1 MSHVSNDGYVVVQQT
16 ALSSPLDSEVDFV
29 TAWPWCRGIFK
40 TAPVCSEAPL
50 PRSHMRMRCVPGA
63 QTITCMFSV
72 NSTTTGAAP
81 THPTTQETA
90 LGSSK
95 FQRNSS
101 DLWWSRTFPLIN
113 LAYFRVHL
121 ILDPPSVSRW
131 CSACWN
137 TVQRPFAWSNWP
149 SISRGCPNTT
159 PDLKTISN
167 GCEWIRSV
175 LIKKSTENF
184 KKYRLD

>member
-101 DLWWSRTFPLIN
+101 DLWWSRTWYWIHLLFQDGVQLVEIRFRDPLPE
-113 LAYFRVHL
+113 VT
-121 ILDPPSVSRW
+121 DPPSPEDAPTPHPTWRQYQMVVSEF
-131 CSACWN
+131 
-137 TVQRPFAWSNWP
+137 VP
-149 SISRGCPNTT
+149 S
-159 PDLKTISN
+159 
-167 GCEWIRSV
+167 
-175 LIKKSTENF
+175 
-184 KKYRLD
+184 